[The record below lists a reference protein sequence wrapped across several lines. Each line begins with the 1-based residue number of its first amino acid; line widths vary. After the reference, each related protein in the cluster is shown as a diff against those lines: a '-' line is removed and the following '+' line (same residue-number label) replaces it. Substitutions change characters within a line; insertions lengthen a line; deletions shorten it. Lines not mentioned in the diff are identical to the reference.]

1 MEYFFIDDPVSS
13 LDDNH
18 LIELAVDVAE
28 LIKSSQSNL
37 KFIITTHNPL
47 FYNVLFNAFNS
58 TDSRYSYR
66 PRHSVKKHLEKLDDG
81 TFLLTD
87 AKDSPFSYHLALLTE
102 LNNAIISDNIQKYH
116 YNFLRNILEKTA
128 TFLGYEN
135 WGELLPAES
144 REAYC
149 RRINLYSHSK
159 HSGEESS
166 IVKEEDKR
174 VLTYLVKEVLIPQYH
189 FHSIVDHK

>member
-1 MEYFFIDDPVSS
+1 MIFKNI
-13 LDDNH
+13 
-18 LIELAVDVAE
+18 
-28 LIKSSQSNL
+28 
-37 KFIITTHNPL
+37 
-47 FYNVLFNAFNS
+47 
-58 TDSRYSYR
+58 
-66 PRHSVKKHLEKLDDG
+66 
-81 TFLLTD
+81 
-87 AKDSPFSYHLALLTE
+87 FS
-102 LNNAIISDNIQKYH
+102 
-116 YNFLRNILEKTA
+116 NILEKTA
-128 TFLGYEN
+128 TFLGYGN

-149 RRINLYSHSK
+149 RRINLYSHSR